1 MVSID
6 TRWVGQLETGDY
18 GVMHYQGNV
27 NTHTGQL
34 TLLPNTHY
42 QAKGGAE
49 ISVVSWRRLH
59 YFIQISILAIK
70 LTVSTDDNIG
80 IHTYI

>member
-1 MVSID
+1 
-6 TRWVGQLETGDY
+6 
-18 GVMHYQGNV
+18 MHYQGNV

-42 QAKGGAE
+42 QVKGGAE

-70 LTVSTDDNIG
+70 LTVSTDDNIAMHWYNN
-80 IHTYI
+80 ISKI